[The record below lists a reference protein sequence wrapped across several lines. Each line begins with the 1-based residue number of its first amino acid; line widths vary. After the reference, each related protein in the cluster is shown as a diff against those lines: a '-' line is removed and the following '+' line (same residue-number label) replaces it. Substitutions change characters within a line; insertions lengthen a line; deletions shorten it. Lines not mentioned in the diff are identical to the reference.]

1 MSMWVEPVTLVG
13 SVVRLEPLGRQHL
26 DGLFAAAAEPS
37 IWQWMPVD
45 ASTSREDMTRWL
57 EDALAARDSGIQ
69 QPFTIIAQES
79 GTVVGST
86 RYLEIMPH
94 DHTIEIGWTW
104 LATAVQRT
112 VVNTECKY
120 LLLRHAFETLGAMR
134 VQLKT
139 DLRNTRS
146 QNAIARIG
154 GVREGVLRKHRIV
167 QGNHQR
173 STVVFSIIDDE
184 WPAVKAR
191 LESWMLAPL

>member
-1 MSMWVEPVTLVG
+1 MWVEPVTLVG
-13 SVVRLEPLGRQHL
+13 SVVRLEPLGRLHL
-26 DGLFAAAAEPS
+26 DGRFAAAADPD
-37 IWQWMPVD
+37 IWHWMPVD
-45 ASTSREDMTRWL
+45 PSASREAMAQWL
-57 EDALAARDSGIQ
+57 DDALAARDAGTQ
-69 QPFTIIAQES
+69 QPFTIIAQDS
-79 GTVVGST
+79 GAVIGST
-86 RYLEIMPH
+86 RYLEIMSH

-104 LATAVQRT
+104 LAKDARRSA
-112 VVNTECKY
+112 VNTECKF

-146 QNAIARIG
+146 QDAIARIG

-191 LESWMLAPL
+191 LQGWLPAPL